1 MEEEAAI
8 VVLRATRK
16 VHCAHHSSKKFALQ
30 GETQSGP
37 NDAFCIE
44 RRAESCSAIAAL
56 NLASLD
62 ALWLLLPTV
71 GRRCSASAV
80 RLSARTEPGQ
90 RCHEASLGHRFLSK
104 L

>member
-30 GETQSGP
+30 GETRSGA

-44 RRAESCSAIAAL
+44 WQRESCSASVAAM
-56 NLASLD
+56 LASLD
-62 ALWLLLPTV
+62 ALWLLLPNG
-71 GRRCSASAV
+71 GRRGSASTV
-80 RLSARTEPGQ
+80 RLSAR
-90 RCHEASLGHRFLSK
+90 
-104 L
+104 